1 MVMRLAAAS
10 AFLLMAAAAGWS
22 QQSELGLGKSPTAI
36 PLYRITFKESEPIK
50 GVGAAPAFRL
60 PFQCAG
66 DGTIFLT
73 TVQPLSP
80 DAPLGEP
87 SPNPFLLISVLFP

>member
-10 AFLLMAAAAGWS
+10 AFLLMAAAGWS
-22 QQSELGLGKSPTAI
+22 LQSDLGSGKSPTAI
-36 PLYRITFKESEPIK
+36 PLYLITFKESEPIK

-73 TVQPLSP
+73 TVQPFSP